1 MRFSEYVTYD
11 AVDLARLVSLGEV
24 TASELDA
31 TARAAIEAF
40 NGQLN
45 AVIEIYP
52 EAPPAGAGVFR
63 GVPFLIKDSFISHE
77 GGLLESGSRLN
88 KGHRVAFDTE
98 LMKRFRALGLNTI
111 GRTNMPE
118 MGFGNTTEPVL
129 NGPTRNPW
137 NTGHMAG
144 GSSGGSA
151 AAVAAGIVPAAH
163 GNDGAGSLR
172 GPAACCGVFSIKP
185 TRGRISLGPH
195 AGEPLQGML
204 NEGVITRTVRD
215 NAALLDG
222 VLGGSPGEPYWIAE
236 PTTPYSAAIQRD
248 PPRLRI
254 AVATE
259 GWADEPIT
267 EEVSEAVKAAAR
279 LCESL
284 GHHVDF
290 ARPPLDHAAYREANL
305 IVMSSTI
312 GMGIEAMAGVM
323 NRTPS
328 LDTLE
333 SATLSAYEFGK
344 TLSAFDLLKAQ
355 GIFNTVCRDFGA
367 FFQNWDILLTP
378 ATSAPAPALGTYN
391 QNAPGL
397 TVQKWWDWKG
407 SFVPFLAHFNV
418 TGQPAMSVPLYQS
431 AGGLPIGIQAAANQG
446 REDLLLQLA
455 AQLERALPWKDRR
468 PPLRA
473 DGAAGPV

>member
-11 AVDLARLVSLGEV
+11 AVDLARLVSLGDV

-31 TARAAIEAF
+31 TARAALEAL

-45 AVIEIYP
+45 AVIETYP
-52 EAPPAGAGVFR
+52 ETPPAGAGAFR

-151 AAVAAGIVPAAH
+151 AAVVAGIVPAAH

-172 GPAACCGVFSIKP
+172 GPAACCGAFSIKP

-195 AGEPLQGML
+195 ASDPLQGML

-222 VLGGSPGEPYWIAE
+222 VLGGTPGEPYWIPE

-259 GWADEPIT
+259 GWAGEPIT
-267 EEVSEAVKAAAR
+267 EEVTEAVKAAAR

-290 ARPPLDHAAYREANL
+290 ARPPLDHGAYREANL

-312 GMGIEAMAGVM
+312 GKGIEAMAGVM

-344 TLSAFDLLKAQ
+344 SLSAFDLLKVPP
-355 GIFNTVCRDFGA
+355 IFNTVCRDFGA
-367 FFQNWDILLTP
+367 FFQSWDILLTP
-378 ATSAPAPALGTYN
+378 ATSAPAAPLGTYN

-397 TVQKWWDWKG
+397 TVQEWWDWKG

-431 AGGLPIGIQAAANQG
+431 ASGLPIGIQAAANQG

-468 PPLRA
+468 PPLPSA
-473 DGAAGPV
+473 AAAGPA

>member
-1 MRFSEYVTYD
+1 LRLSEYITYD
-11 AVDLARLVSLGEV
+11 AIDLAQLVSRGEV
-24 TASELDA
+24 TASELSA
-31 TARAAIEAF
+31 AARSAIEAF

-45 AVIEIYP
+45 AIIEIFP
-52 EAPPAGAGVFR
+52 EDEPAREGSFR
-63 GVPFLIKDSFISHE
+63 GVPFLIKDSFITRA
-77 GGLLESGSRLN
+77 GGLFEMGSRLV
-88 KGHRVAFDTE
+88 KGHRATGDTE

-111 GRTNMPE
+111 GRTNSPE
-118 MGFGNTTEPVL
+118 MGFGNTTEPVA

-151 AAVAAGIVPAAH
+151 AAVVAGIVPAAH

-172 GPAACCGVFSIKP
+172 GPAACCGAFSIKP
-185 TRGRISLGPH
+185 TRGRITLGPN
-195 AGEPLQGML
+195 AADPLQGML

-222 VLGGSPGEPYWIAE
+222 VIGGSPGEPFWIPE
-236 PTTPYSAAIQRD
+236 PSEPYSAAIQRD
-248 PPRLRI
+248 PRRLRI

-267 EEVSEAVKAAAR
+267 EEVKAAVKAAAR

-284 GHHVDF
+284 GHDVDF
-290 ARPPLDHAAYREANL
+290 ARPQLDHASYREANI
-305 IVMSSTI
+305 IVMAANI
-312 GMGIEAMAGVM
+312 GKGIDVMSRVM

-328 LDTLE
+328 ADTLE
-333 SATLSAYEFGK
+333 TATLAAYELGK
-344 TLSAFDLLKAQ
+344 SLSAFDLLKVPP
-355 GIFNTVCRDFGA
+355 IFNTVSRSFGE
-367 FFQNWDILLTP
+367 FFQTWDILLTP
-378 ATSAPAPALGTYN
+378 ATSAPAAPLGTYN
-391 QNAPGL
+391 QNAKGQ
-397 TVQKWWDWKG
+397 TMEKWWDWKG

-431 AGGLPIGIQAAANQG
+431 ASGLPIGIQAAANHG

-468 PPLRA
+468 PA
-473 DGAAGPV
+473 MTSNVGHGQS